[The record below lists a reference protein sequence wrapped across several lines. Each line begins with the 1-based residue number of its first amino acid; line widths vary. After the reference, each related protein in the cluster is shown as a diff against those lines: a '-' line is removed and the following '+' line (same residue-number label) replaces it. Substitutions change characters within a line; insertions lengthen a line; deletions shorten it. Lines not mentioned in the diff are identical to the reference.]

1 MGARYMYSIGKLA
14 KLSNITV
21 RTLRYY
27 DEIEL
32 LKPTKIEVGG
42 HRYYDDV
49 ALAKLHNIMMLKEM
63 GFDLETIHEI
73 IGNQVK
79 SSKELLLMRLEIIKQ
94 EQAQLEHM
102 QNNIHE
108 ILQLMDMEGTNNWQ
122 AIFSTISKQYSR
134 PKDFKSIWNDYFNED
149 EIDKLKNL
157 PTIGVDK
164 EIVNQWVE
172 LLRDIRKN
180 MDKSPS
186 SSIAQ
191 NLAKRWSDLTHE
203 IYDGDIK
210 LANKAWKLGKEQDLG
225 FYEFDPEI
233 VQFIEAAVAY
243 SFQQKQAGEPS

>member
-1 MGARYMYSIGKLA
+1 MYSIGKLA

-180 MDKSPS
+180 MDKDPRSP
-186 SSIAQ
+186 IVQ
-191 NLAKRWSDLTHE
+191 HLGRRWMELVYDMYNGDETLAH
-203 IYDGDIK
+203 
-210 LANKAWKLGKEQDLG
+210 KAWDINKKHDLG

-243 SFQQKQAGEPS
+243 SFQQKQAGEPL